1 MHHASIF
8 GSILD
13 YFPRKNAE
21 AVMKTI
27 MKFLVYL
34 NLIETGKLEGIP
46 GITTIYFLRKKG

>member
-1 MHHASIF
+1 
-8 GSILD
+8 
-13 YFPRKNAE
+13 
-21 AVMKTI
+21 MKTI